1 MAGDVILQPE
11 EILVG
16 LGDAAAVFAGFSGIV
31 AVLGARS
38 VTELSPLSRFR
49 FSNLLV
55 ISVST
60 CLLAFAP
67 LVLGA
72 FSLASSLIWAW
83 SSATLALFAL
93 LFLIAANT
101 RQRRVRAAE
110 VAAGRAAGRTWMAVF
125 SICVLV
131 GVCLSQCVNA
141 IAWPLSRGAALYVA
155 GLFGLLILSGLQ
167 FILLAL
173 DSTPVEK

>member
-1 MAGDVILQPE
+1 MQPE
-11 EILVG
+11 DILTG
-16 LGDAAAVFAGFSGIV
+16 LGDTAAVFAGFSGIV
-31 AVLGARS
+31 AALGARS
-38 VTELSPLSRFR
+38 VTELPPVSRFR

-83 SSATLALFAL
+83 SSAALALFAL
-93 LFLIAANT
+93 LFLIVRNT
-101 RQRRVRAAE
+101 TRRRIRAAQ
-110 VAAGRAAGRTWMAVF
+110 VTSGRPWMAVF
-125 SICVLV
+125 SISVLV
-131 GVCLSQCVNA
+131 SVGVTQCANT
-141 IAWPLSRGAALYVA
+141 IGWPLSRGAALYVA

-173 DSTPVEK
+173 DSAPVEE